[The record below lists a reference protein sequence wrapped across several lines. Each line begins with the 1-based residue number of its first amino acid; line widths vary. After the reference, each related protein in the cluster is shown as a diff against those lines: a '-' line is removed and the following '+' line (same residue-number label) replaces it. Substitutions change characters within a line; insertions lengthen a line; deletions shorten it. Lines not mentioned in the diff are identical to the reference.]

1 METLVSVGA
10 GLVGTVV
17 GAAIAWLV
25 SRRQHRLETAFAMH
39 REFHAPEMT
48 RSRNH
53 AGKTVGDHRSETFDA
68 LRRNLPPEET
78 QHVWNVMYFYQ
89 RLWLAVKYRSI
100 HRSYVPEM
108 FGENF
113 CWWYIKS
120 YEDQL
125 VPLDWQ
131 ASRHIDALME
141 WIKRA
146 ASQIEMERW
155 RQRAVDM
162 GDSRPLESDEK
173 GTA

>member
-1 METLVSVGA
+1 M
-10 GLVGTVV
+10 
-17 GAAIAWLV
+17 
-25 SRRQHRLETAFAMH
+25 
-39 REFHAPEMT
+39 
-48 RSRNH
+48 
-53 AGKTVGDHRSETFDA
+53 
-68 LRRNLPPEET
+68 
-78 QHVWNVMYFYQ
+78 WNVMYFYQ
-89 RLWLAVKYRSI
+89 RLWLAVKYKSI